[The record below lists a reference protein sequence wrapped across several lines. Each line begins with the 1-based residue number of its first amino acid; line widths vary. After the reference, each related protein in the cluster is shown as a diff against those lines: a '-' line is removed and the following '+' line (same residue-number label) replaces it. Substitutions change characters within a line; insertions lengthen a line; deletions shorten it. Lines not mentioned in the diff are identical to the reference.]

1 MAGSRRE
8 IIKAKQR
15 VFEDWGIKWDAA
27 IQRARAVYAEER
39 EVRLILLVR
48 FNEKGKP
55 ICRIKCPINPLP
67 IEVGEMTADDLAC
80 KKYKAHY
87 DVLRMHERT
96 NVLRE
101 LKSLKANAIPTE
113 YDILACVEKYSYD
126 SFSDFCA
133 EFGYSTDSISA
144 RETFLA
150 CGEEYA
156 GLRRIFTEEQMEK
169 MREIY

>member
-27 IQRARAVYAEER
+27 IEQQ
-39 EVRLILLVR
+39 LQS
-48 FNEKGKP
+48 
-55 ICRIKCPINPLP
+55 
-67 IEVGEMTADDLAC
+67 EMTADDLAC

-101 LKSLKANAIPTE
+101 LKSLKTNAIPTE
-113 YDILACVEKYSYD
+113 YDILAAVEKYGYD

-156 GLRRIFTEEQMEK
+156 WLRRIFTEEQMEELRK
-169 MREIY
+169 IQ

>member
-1 MAGSRRE
+1 MNEYLAQ
-8 IIKAKQR
+8 AKQ
-15 VFEDWGIKWDAA
+15 FLADCNAEMEIKFLCKTNPTWDEKLHNCYWFT
-27 IQRARAVYAEER
+27 ITTP
-39 EVRLILLVR
+39 
-48 FNEKGKP
+48 KGKYP
-55 ICRIKCPINPLP
+55 SYFWDSLYNT
-67 IEVGEMTADDLAC
+67 EVSEMTADDLAC

-113 YDILACVEKYSYD
+113 YDILACVEKHSYD

-156 GLRRIFTEEQMEK
+156 GLRRIFTEEQMK
-169 MREIY
+169 KLREIW

>member
-1 MAGSRRE
+1 
-8 IIKAKQR
+8 
-15 VFEDWGIKWDAA
+15 
-27 IQRARAVYAEER
+27 
-39 EVRLILLVR
+39 
-48 FNEKGKP
+48 
-55 ICRIKCPINPLP
+55 
-67 IEVGEMTADDLAC
+67 MTADDLAC

-87 DVLRMHERT
+87 DMLRMHERT

-101 LKSLKANAIPTE
+101 LKRLKANATPTE
-113 YDILACVEKYSYD
+113 YDILSCVEKYSYD
-126 SFSDFCA
+126 SFSDFCS
-133 EFGYSTDSISA
+133 ELGCSTDSISA